1 MDRRGFLVGAGA
13 LAGCGYKVGGKANLM
28 PADVKTIGIPPF
40 TNPTT
45 RYKLT
50 EKLPTAIGREFLART
65 KYQILP
71 DANGADAVL
80 AGNVATLIVFPITGN
95 AVQAQVL
102 LSVTLTATKTGAVI
116 YTNPSM
122 DFRQRYEIAQDPLA
136 YFDESNAAFDRLCRD
151 VAASVVT
158 AVLENF

>member
-1 MDRRGFLVGAGA
+1 MDRRKFVLAAAG
-13 LAGCGYKVGGKANLM
+13 LSGCGYKVGGKANLM
-28 PADVKTIGIPPF
+28 PADIKTIGIPPF
-40 TNPTT
+40 NNPTT

-50 EKLPTAIGREFLART
+50 ERLPLAITREFNART

-80 AGNVATLIVFPITGN
+80 RGSIDTLIVFPITGN
-95 AVQAQVL
+95 AVQAQAL

-136 YFDESNAAFDRLCRD
+136 YFDESNAAFERLSRD
-151 VAASVVT
+151 VAATVVT
-158 AVLENF
+158 AILENF